1 MASIDDPTGKE
12 PFKQGDW
19 YKITATGSNKKTVEF
34 YLADYRSENPA
45 DHYTLDKWEWFD
57 LRALG
62 DVKYVDFK
70 ADGSRRN
77 SAGSTIP
84 FYFCMDNFG
93 GERKITTVDEQIIK
107 IGSELKLNLSNFF
120 EETSTD
126 ADIEY
131 FITDSLSSD
140 FGNAIIDG
148 DQLNI
153 TTSSEGKSEII
164 VQRKIA
170 GKYTFAKIPVSI
182 TTTTGNQEIS
192 NSLNPVRV
200 YPNPAKDFIS
210 INSDE
215 NVEIF
220 SLNGMKVYTNSN
232 YKKDEKINLSQ
243 FEKGIYFVKTNNQTT
258 KFIKQ

>member
-1 MASIDDPTGKE
+1 
-12 PFKQGDW
+12 
-19 YKITATGSNKKTVEF
+19 
-34 YLADYRSENPA
+34 
-45 DHYTLDKWEWFD
+45 
-57 LRALG
+57 
-62 DVKYVDFK
+62 
-70 ADGSRRN
+70 
-77 SAGSTIP
+77 
-84 FYFCMDNFG
+84 MDNFG
-93 GERKITTVDEQIIK
+93 GERKITTADEQIIK
-107 IGSELKLNLSNFF
+107 IGSELRLNLSNFF
-120 EETSTD
+120 EETSTN

-200 YPNPAKDFIS
+200 YPNPATDFIS

>member
-1 MASIDDPTGKE
+1 M
-12 PFKQGDW
+12 
-19 YKITATGSNKKTVEF
+19 
-34 YLADYRSENPA
+34 
-45 DHYTLDKWEWFD
+45 
-57 LRALG
+57 
-62 DVKYVDFK
+62 
-70 ADGSRRN
+70 
-77 SAGSTIP
+77 
-84 FYFCMDNFG
+84 
-93 GERKITTVDEQIIK
+93 
-107 IGSELKLNLSNFF
+107 SNFF

-131 FITDSLSSD
+131 FITNSLSSD